1 MSWVPA
7 SRGSSAGDLARRYP
21 GPYVIMVLSRLPRAL
36 AGRFWAIMLV
46 LTIAVS
52 AVVPGAAPL
61 TQRSG
66 SAFAADTVEMVVA
79 PARTQA
85 TVTCRVELPPVPV
98 LPTVQAEAC
107 APTMAVPGQVLAKP
121 HATGPPLSALALL
134 SAGTP
139 RAPPAA

>member
-7 SRGSSAGDLARRYP
+7 SHGSSAGDLARRVP
-21 GPYVIMVLSRLPRAL
+21 GPYVVMVLSRLPRAL

-98 LPTVQAEAC
+98 LPTLQADAC
-107 APTMAVPGQVLAKP
+107 APAMAAPVEVLAKP
-121 HATGPPLSALALL
+121 HGTGPPLSALALL
-134 SAGTP
+134 SPGTP